1 MLQAQ
6 AEKDQELGK
15 ERYVALSTL
24 TFPSSMLLITA
35 FQFCIL

>member
-15 ERYVALSTL
+15 ERYVALSLL
-24 TFPSSMLLITA
+24 TFSSSI
-35 FQFCIL
+35 

>member
-15 ERYVALSTL
+15 ERYVTLSLL
-24 TFPSSMLLITA
+24 TFSYGI
-35 FQFCIL
+35 